1 MQLSSISSGGE
12 SSPSRIAAADSLAA
26 GLQAGAGGAAAAAVA
41 TTAADGAAPGT
52 ALSDALSHVL
62 LRETK
67 AQPRLAVQAHKKA
80 YEYDIGNSL
89 SVLCSYTG
97 TFWPLV
103 KGKHEVYLYP
113 LLHTVLVLVQ
123 WSWQQQVDDRMD
135 RGTFWRTVFEVTADD
150 DGVDARPKEY
160 WEKSNMMIPWNAVG
174 TLTPLMI
181 FALVFFLSQCYSRF
195 MTLFNACQLMETAIQ
210 EMTVHMLVHAKLHED
225 RWDAVRYLT
234 AAAITTY
241 GRALANEVENKRRC
255 LNSMG
260 LINWK
265 RLLLPEADAEADYAQ
280 TWDGIL
286 GWPRAA
292 GAVEVQHTEELHA
305 SFSTSATPPPWASS
319 CPALLKADEVDE
331 LRRYPDSMVGL
342 VLVTWCVQTLKELEV
357 KNELKGPAFGQAQGS
372 ALKLRAASCKIYNLL
387 RLPIPLP
394 YFHTLVVLQNVC
406 FAIMSWSLLSFV
418 SFLTPIVLFFAVL
431 VTVGL
436 REVAVA
442 LSDPFGKDD
451 VDFPIDTWIAQ
462 LRANAL
468 LVHRDNRVV
477 QKPNRDNTPSRSNMD
492 DEDELTKTWQKLFLL
507 FTKKK
512 QEEHEDEAVHGDG
525 DGDGDEDV

>member
-1 MQLSSISSGGE
+1 MLSDNPGGQSASS
-12 SSPSRIAAADSLAA
+12 SAAAASRENGEARANPLENGGGD
-26 GLQAGAGGAAAAAVA
+26 GAAAAGGGCEGVA
-41 TTAADGAAPGT
+41 SAAAAAKGLNSKVPK
-52 ALSDALSHVL
+52 V
-62 LRETK
+62 
-67 AQPRLAVQAHKKA
+67 A
-80 YEYDIGNSL
+80 YEYEIQAVGSAL
-89 SVLCSYTG
+89 SVLFSVHG

-103 KGKHEVYLYP
+103 VRKHELYLYP
-113 LLHTVLVLVQ
+113 LLHTGLVLAQ
-123 WSWQQQVDDRMD
+123 WSWQQQVDDESD
-135 RGTFWRTVFEVTADD
+135 VGGTFWRTGFVVTADD
-150 DGVDARPKEY
+150 VEPKVY

-286 GWPRAA
+286 GWPQAA

-357 KNELKGPAFGQAQGS
+357 KNELKGPAFGQAQGEPPNLHTAPLS
-372 ALKLRAASCKIYNLL
+372 RHPSPHAATRARTPLCARIRSQAARSFVQDLQSVAPAYTAALLPHACGAAERLL
-387 RLPIPLP
+387 R
-394 YFHTLVVLQNVC
+394 HHVV
-406 FAIMSWSLLSFV
+406 
-418 SFLTPIVLFFAVL
+418 
-431 VTVGL
+431 
-436 REVAVA
+436 VAVIVRLLPHTHCPLLRRPRHGWPA
-442 LSDPFGKDD
+442 GGSCGPFGP
-451 VDFPIDTWIAQ
+451 VRQ
-462 LRANAL
+462 
-468 LVHRDNRVV
+468 
-477 QKPNRDNTPSRSNMD
+477 
-492 DEDELTKTWQKLFLL
+492 
-507 FTKKK
+507 
-512 QEEHEDEAVHGDG
+512 G
-525 DGDGDEDV
+525 

>member
-26 GLQAGAGGAAAAAVA
+26 GLQAGAGGAAAAAAAAAVGGCGTAAAVA

-67 AQPRLAVQAHKKA
+67 AQPRPAVQAHKKA
-80 YEYDIGNSL
+80 YEYDIGNSV

-150 DGVDARPKEY
+150 DGVDAGPKEY

-357 KNELKGPAFGQAQGS
+357 KNELKGPAFGQAQGEPPNLHTAPLS
-372 ALKLRAASCKIYNLL
+372 RHPSPHAATRARTPLCARIRSQAARSFVQDLQSVAPAYTAALLPHACGAAERLL
-387 RLPIPLP
+387 R
-394 YFHTLVVLQNVC
+394 HHVV
-406 FAIMSWSLLSFV
+406 
-418 SFLTPIVLFFAVL
+418 
-431 VTVGL
+431 
-436 REVAVA
+436 VAVIVRLLPHTHCPLLRRPRHGWPA
-442 LSDPFGKDD
+442 GGSCGPFGP
-451 VDFPIDTWIAQ
+451 VRQ
-462 LRANAL
+462 
-468 LVHRDNRVV
+468 
-477 QKPNRDNTPSRSNMD
+477 
-492 DEDELTKTWQKLFLL
+492 
-507 FTKKK
+507 
-512 QEEHEDEAVHGDG
+512 G
-525 DGDGDEDV
+525 